1 MNGNSKTG
9 WIIAGILAV
18 VVVIML
24 FMMWNHNN
32 SKDLGNVLEE
42 GRTSIID
49 MRAEIEKKCEGPQ
62 ANEQECQD
70 ALDDL
75 AEVLEDFSED
85 VDKASTTSPTTTPQ

>member
-24 FMMWNHNN
+24 FMMWNDANN
-32 SKDLGNVLEE
+32 KDLGNVLEE

-49 MRAEIEKKCEGPQ
+49 MRAEIEKKCQGPE
-62 ANEQECQD
+62 ANERECQD
-70 ALDDL
+70 ALADL
-75 AEVLEDFSED
+75 SDVLEDFSED
-85 VDKASTTSPTTTPQ
+85 VNEASTTAPTPQ